1 MMNGMDILQ
10 LIVLCAVILLPLGYY
25 LRKKLP
31 MLLQSVRQG
40 LFTPRYLK
48 SEGILRRNTRLQRN
62 TSVTV
67 DRKND
72 QE

>member
-1 MMNGMDILQ
+1 MMNSMDILQ
-10 LIVLCAVILLPLGYY
+10 IIIVCAVILLPLGYY

-31 MLLQSVRQG
+31 HILQSIRQV

-48 SEGILRRNTRLQRN
+48 SEGILRRNTRLERN

-72 QE
+72 QK

>member
-1 MMNGMDILQ
+1 MMNGMDILL

-31 MLLQSVRQG
+31 MLLQSVRQV

>member
-10 LIVLCAVILLPLGYY
+10 LIVLLLPLGYY

-31 MLLQSVRQG
+31 MLLQSVRQV